1 MTKIFSH
8 GLQWKKGSEVS
19 MGLAVVDI
27 VLLLLLLLLL
37 LLAGELVLLVAA
49 STMAAGA
56 VVLLESEPAPTKG
69 EFKLGEFCT

>member
-27 VLLLLLLLLL
+27 VLLLLLLL